1 MQFHGHVTRGEEDS
15 TTVTGTQGTLRSR
28 GTGLNKHPEVELF
41 LEAGQAVAPLNGCW
55 FDNGFKGTMAEL
67 LCAIDED
74 REPYNSAASN
84 LVGLEL
90 CFAALKSADSGQP
103 VEL

>member
-1 MQFHGHVTRGEEDS
+1 
-15 TTVTGTQGTLRSR
+15 
-28 GTGLNKHPEVELF
+28 
-41 LEAGQAVAPLNGCW
+41 
-55 FDNGFKGTMAEL
+55 MAEL